1 MPSIDLNII
10 DRGTPGSEWTAKN
23 TGIQA
28 SQLDKVKENKTDNSN
43 ALNSLPTP
51 FARFFVA
58 KEAFRRVTEEKRNAE
73 NGAGKAYKRLVSDI
87 LDVFELLYYKKF
99 HENQWGGS
107 MKIVVKEWNYDEQM
121 KELHDRV
128 PKLYN
133 ALKAS
138 YKEDISRCSKLI

>member
-51 FARFFVA
+51 FAL
-58 KEAFRRVTEEKRNAE
+58 FRGKR
-73 NGAGKAYKRLVSDI
+73 GFPSCYGRKA
-87 LDVFELLYYKKF
+87 
-99 HENQWGGS
+99 
-107 MKIVVKEWNYDEQM
+107 
-121 KELHDRV
+121 
-128 PKLYN
+128 
-133 ALKAS
+133 
-138 YKEDISRCSKLI
+138 

>member
-51 FARFFVA
+51 FARF
-58 KEAFRRVTEEKRNAE
+58 
-73 NGAGKAYKRLVSDI
+73 
-87 LDVFELLYYKKF
+87 
-99 HENQWGGS
+99 
-107 MKIVVKEWNYDEQM
+107 
-121 KELHDRV
+121 
-128 PKLYN
+128 
-133 ALKAS
+133 
-138 YKEDISRCSKLI
+138 